1 MLKTA
6 QEMLEMGFKF
16 SPLTLGPRHDLPIS
30 HQALK
35 KISSS
40 RARMALLEVSRS
52 GKAEEGGVSLFLLG
66 RVEKAWEPEA
76 EVERREEELL
86 VCLFLDAPVRPHSLP
101 RDNS

>member
-35 KISSS
+35 KF
-40 RARMALLEVSRS
+40 LLHEHAWPSWKLAEVGRR
-52 GKAEEGGVSLFLLG
+52 GVGWGGGVSLSLLG

-76 EVERREEELL
+76 EVDRREEELL
-86 VCLFLDAPVRPHSLP
+86 VGLFLDVSRCSC
-101 RDNS
+101 